1 MFCKICNHLSD
12 YIFTAKI
19 LYKYNV
25 HYYYCNN
32 CGFMQTE
39 EPYWLEEAYK
49 EPINITD
56 TGYIQRNIQLSQ
68 KLTIILNI
76 FFDKNGKFLD
86 YAGGYGMFTR
96 LMRDIGF
103 DFYWDD
109 KYTKNLFARG
119 FEHTSGITY
128 EAITTFESFEHFVNP
143 IKELENLLNLS
154 NNIIFSTELLPYPIP
169 KPEEWWYYGLNH
181 GQHIA
186 IYSEKTLQFLAKK
199 YKLNYAHHNYLH
211 IYSIKSITN
220 QNLNILNQSNDQIFE
235 QFKKQLKSKTWND
248 FLKLLEESKAMN
260 LNK

>member
-1 MFCKICNHLSD
+1 
-12 YIFTAKI
+12 
-19 LYKYNV
+19 
-25 HYYYCNN
+25 
-32 CGFMQTE
+32 
-39 EPYWLEEAYK
+39 
-49 EPINITD
+49 
-56 TGYIQRNIQLSQ
+56 
-68 KLTIILNI
+68 
-76 FFDKNGKFLD
+76 
-86 YAGGYGMFTR
+86 MFTR

-154 NNIIFSTELLPYPIP
+154 INIIFSTELLPYPIP